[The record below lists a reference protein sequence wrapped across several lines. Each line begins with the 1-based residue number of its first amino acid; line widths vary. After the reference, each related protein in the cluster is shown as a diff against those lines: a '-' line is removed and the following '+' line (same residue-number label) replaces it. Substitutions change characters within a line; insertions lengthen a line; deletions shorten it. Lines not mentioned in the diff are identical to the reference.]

1 MQKVIRGS
9 VGVRLPG
16 GEAEREVHL
25 FLLVALPAAMAE
37 NAQEG
42 RMMEKEQEQII
53 QECICLKCLYRW
65 LDVRPVGTKLSDLEC
80 PNCGKV
86 WYVIGT
92 GEVLE

>member
-1 MQKVIRGS
+1 
-9 VGVRLPG
+9 
-16 GEAEREVHL
+16 
-25 FLLVALPAAMAE
+25 
-37 NAQEG
+37 
-42 RMMEKEQEQII
+42 MMEEEQEQII

>member
-1 MQKVIRGS
+1 MRKALRGP
-9 VGVRLPG
+9 VGVRIPG
-16 GEAEREVHL
+16 GKAEREIYL
-25 FLLVALPAAMAE
+25 LLLVEVHAEMAE
-37 NAQEG
+37 NTQEG

-65 LDVRPVGTKLSDLEC
+65 IGIRPVGTKLSDLEC
-80 PNCGKV
+80 PNCGAI